1 MRKKTLIVVII
12 LILITTTLVYLNI
25 NKKQKY
31 EENINIV
38 TTFYPVYIASLNI
51 TDGVEDIKI
60 SNVTQNTTTCLHDYT
75 LSTNQ
80 MAEIASADLLVING
94 AGMEPFVN
102 NISKSVNNIKIVDSS
117 LNTSI
122 LEGHSTHEEQED
134 EKNSHIYLDINNYKV
149 QVKNICNAIEILDGS
164 NKDKYAKNRDE
175 YILKLNNLEEKWK
188 SLKNEVNGTTIV
200 VYNSALEYITCMLD
214 LKVLADLEIDHE
226 SGISS
231 EEIIDTIK
239 KIKENKVRYI
249 LVPNDYDKKIISLIT
264 SGLDVVVIEQDLF
277 IYGDNSKDAYINIM
291 EKNLNNLKLIK
302 NN

>member
-1 MRKKTLIVVII
+1 MRKKTLIIVSVII
-12 LILITTTLVYLNI
+12 VLAGLVYLNM
-25 NKKQKY
+25 NKKKK
-31 EENINIV
+31 ENENINIV

-264 SGLDVVVIEQDLF
+264 SGLDVEIIQQDLF
-277 IYGDNSKDAYINIM
+277 VYGDNSKDAYIDVM
-291 EKNLNNLKLIK
+291 EKNLNNLKSIK

>member
-1 MRKKTLIVVII
+1 MRKKTLIII
-12 LILITTTLVYLNI
+12 FLIIVLAALVYLNM
-25 NKKQKY
+25 NKKKK
-31 EENINIV
+31 ENEDINIV

-60 SNVTQNTTTCLHDYT
+60 SNVTQNVTTCLHNYT

-80 MAEIASADLLVING
+80 MAEIASADLLVLNG
-94 AGMEPFVN
+94 AGMEPFVD
-102 NISKSVNNIKIVDSS
+102 NISKSSNNIKIVDSS

-134 EKNSHIYLDINNYKV
+134 EKNSHIYLDINNYKI

-164 NKDKYAKNRDE
+164 NKDRYAKNRDE
-175 YILKLNNLEEKWK
+175 YILKLNHLGEKWNN
-188 SLKNEVNGTTIV
+188 LKNEVNGTNV
-200 VYNSALEYITCMLD
+200 VIYNSALEYIARMLD
-214 LKVLADLEIDHE
+214 LKVVADLEIDHE

-249 LVPNDYDKKIISLIT
+249 LVPNDYDKDVISLIT
-264 SGLDVVVIEQDLF
+264 SGLDVEIIQQDLF
-277 IYGDNSKDAYINIM
+277 VYGDNSKDAYIDVM
-291 EKNLNNLKLIK
+291 EKNLNNLKSIK